1 MFSLSVLMSSI
12 ENLISQS
19 KISKRSWVLHECME
33 RMSER
38 IDAMK
43 ELLEFGLHGTDL
55 PALIAIGNGDDHGR
69 WVMLAVVFIVL
80 KSMGTS

>member
-1 MFSLSVLMSSI
+1 
-12 ENLISQS
+12 
-19 KISKRSWVLHECME
+19 
-33 RMSER
+33 MSER

-69 WVMLAVVFIVL
+69 WVMLAVVLVL
-80 KSMGTS
+80 PDLYFL